1 MKSSA
6 TSVANSASPRGP
18 LIGCLLLVA
27 IATTFVFWPAI
38 SAKAVMFD
46 DDQYLTDNPY
56 VQTPSFRSARIFLS
70 EVLHPSTVGGYYQPL
85 AMISLMLDCAMGGT
99 PEDQRIFH
107 ITSLALHVANTILV
121 GVLLFLFFRQIA
133 PAALVSLLFGLHPM
147 HVESIA
153 WLSER
158 KSVLAAFFALGS
170 LIAYFQYTRLDA
182 APSQNHKQRISRY
195 AICLLLFVL
204 ALLSKPTTTPL
215 PVAMLLMDVWPL
227 KRFSRRAVIE
237 KIPLLTLA
245 AISAV
250 ITIVSQRNTA
260 DITRPEDYP
269 PAAVPLILCHNIVFY
284 LRKLVWPNGLSG
296 FYPFPGAFTLAT
308 PAYLV
313 GVIGT
318 LALVVFLI
326 ASVRWTKAILVG
338 WLIFF
343 VMIFP
348 TLGVIGFTAVIAAD
362 RFVYLPMIGLLLPL
376 AGWMSMRWQGGV
388 EGRRRAM
395 AGVALL
401 ASAAMALGTRNYLS
415 LWQDN
420 EQFTR
425 HMLRDAPNAASL
437 RVAMGHIELKKGRVA
452 EAAEEF
458 RAAVDAEPSFLGAR
472 LNLISALTKLG
483 RAAEAEPL
491 ARKAVEMKPG
501 APETHTYL
509 AMCLEAQNKLS
520 EAVQE
525 HEKAL
530 ALRAFDAKTHYNF
543 ATALAKSGRT
553 DEAIRHFN
561 EALRIQPDHP
571 RTMQNLAMTYFQAGR
586 VDEAIDW
593 FNKALRTAP
602 TMTKA
607 AYQLG
612 CAQLASGRTAEAIAS
627 WRESLRIDPGF
638 LEALTDLAW
647 LLATTNDNAMRNGAE
662 AVQLAQRADQLSGGN
677 IGVVL
682 DVLAAAHAES
692 GAFSAAVETQRR
704 AIEAERATASP
715 RLGGLRRPAGEM
727 SERLKLYESNQPFRA
742 APARESYMPNVQR

>member
-1 MKSSA
+1 MKKPS
-6 TSVANSASPRGP
+6 TPTANARSPHGP
-18 LIGCLLLVA
+18 LIFCLLLVA

-38 SAKAVMFD
+38 SAKVVMFD

-56 VQTPSFRSARIFLS
+56 VQAPSLRSAWIFLS
-70 EVLHPSTVGGYYQPL
+70 EVLRPSTVGGYYQPL

-107 ITSLALHVANTILV
+107 ITSLALHVVNTVLV
-121 GVLLFLFFRQIA
+121 GVLFFLLFRQVA

-158 KSVLAAFFALGS
+158 KSVLAAFFAIAS
-170 LIAYFQYTRLDA
+170 LIAYSQYTRSGD
-182 APSQNHKQRISRY
+182 APSQNQKPRVARY
-195 AICLLLFVL
+195 VICLVLFVL

-215 PVAMLLMDVWPL
+215 PVAMLLMDVWPF
-227 KRFSRRAVIE
+227 KRFSRRAILE
-237 KIPLLTLA
+237 KIPLFALA
-245 AISAV
+245 AVSAV
-250 ITIVSQRNTA
+250 ITILSQRNTA
-260 DITRPEDYP
+260 DITRPDDYP

-284 LRKLVWPNGLSG
+284 LRKLVWPNALSG

-376 AGWMSMRWQGGV
+376 AGWMSVRWQGGI

-437 RVAMGHIELKKGRVA
+437 RVAMGHIELKKGRIA

-458 RAAVDAEPSFLGAR
+458 KAAVDAEPSFLGAK
-472 LNLISALTKLG
+472 LNLVSALTKLG
-483 RAAEAEPL
+483 RAAEAEQL
-491 ARKAVEMKPG
+491 ARKAVEMKPN

-530 ALRAFDAKTHYNF
+530 ALRAFDAKTHYNL
-543 ATALAKSGRT
+543 ATALARSGRT
-553 DEAIRHFN
+553 EEAIRHFT
-561 EALRIQPDHP
+561 EALRIQPNHP

-586 VDEAIDW
+586 TDDAIEW
-593 FNKALRTAP
+593 FNNALRASP

-612 CAQLASGRTAEAIAS
+612 CAQMAAGRTTDAIAS
-627 WRESLRIDPGF
+627 WREALRIDPGF

-647 LLATTNDNAMRNGAE
+647 LLATTSDNSIRNGAE
-662 AVQLAQRADQLSGGN
+662 AVQLALRADELSGGN

-682 DVLAAAHAES
+682 DVLAAAQAET
-692 GAFSAAVETQRR
+692 GAFSAAVESQRR
-704 AIEAERATASP
+704 AIEAERVTTSP

-727 SERLKLYESNQPFRA
+727 AERLKRYESNQPFRA
-742 APARESYMPNVQR
+742 APPRESYMPNVQR

>member
-1 MKSSA
+1 MKKPA
-6 TSVANSASPRGP
+6 TTTANAASPPGP
-18 LIGCLLLVA
+18 LIVCLLLVA
-27 IATTFVFWPAI
+27 VATTFVFWPAI

-56 VQTPSFRSARIFLS
+56 VQAPSFRSAWIFLS
-70 EVLHPSTVGGYYQPL
+70 EILRPSTVGGYYQPL

-99 PEDQRIFH
+99 PEDQSIFH
-107 ITSLALHVANTILV
+107 VTSLALHVMNTVLV
-121 GVLLFLFFRQIA
+121 GVLIFLMFRQVA
-133 PAALVSLLFGLHPM
+133 PAALVSLLFGMHPM
-147 HVESIA
+147 HVESVA

-158 KSVLAAFFALGS
+158 KSVLAAFFALAG
-170 LIAYFQYTRLDA
+170 LIAYFQYTRSEE
-182 APSQNHKQRISRY
+182 APSPNHQHRIRRY
-195 AICLLLFVL
+195 AICLVLFVL

-237 KIPLLTLA
+237 KIPLFALA
-245 AISAV
+245 AVSAV
-250 ITIVSQRNTA
+250 ITILSQRNTA

-284 LRKLVWPNGLSG
+284 LRKLVWPSALSG
-296 FYPFPGAFTLAT
+296 FYPFPGAFSLST
-308 PAYLV
+308 PAYLI

-318 LALVVFLI
+318 LALVVLLI
-326 ASVRWTKAILVG
+326 ASLRWTTSILIG

-376 AGWMSMRWQGGV
+376 AGWMSMRWRGGI

-401 ASAAMALGTRNYLS
+401 ASVAMAIGTRNYLA

-458 RAAVDAEPSFLGAR
+458 KAAVDAESSFLGAK
-472 LNLISALTKLG
+472 LNLVSALTKLG

-509 AMCLEAQNKLS
+509 AMCLEAQNRLQ

-530 ALRAFDAKTHYNF
+530 ALRAFDAKTHYNL

-553 DEAIRHFN
+553 EDAIRHFTD
-561 EALRIQPDHP
+561 ALRIQPNHP
-571 RTMQNLAMTYFQAGR
+571 RAMQNLAMTYFQSGR
-586 VDEAIDW
+586 LDEAMAW
-593 FNKALRTAP
+593 FARALQAAP
-602 TMTKA
+602 TMTQA

-612 CAQLASGRTAEAIAS
+612 CARMAAGRTTDAIAS
-627 WRESLRIDPGF
+627 WREALRIDPGF

-647 LLATTNDNAMRNGAE
+647 VLATTNDNAMRNGAE
-662 AVQLAQRADQLSGGN
+662 ALQLAERADQLSGGN

-682 DVLAAAHAES
+682 DALAASQAET
-692 GAFSAAVETQRR
+692 GAYTAAVATQRR
-704 AIEAERATASP
+704 AIEAERMTASP
-715 RLGGLRRPAGEM
+715 RLGGLRRPTSEM
-727 SERLKLYESNQPFRA
+727 ENRLKHYESSQPFRA
-742 APARESYMPNVQR
+742 SPDRASYMPNVQR